1 MLDFDL
7 AVLYEV
13 ETRILNQSVKR
24 NSRRF
29 PEDFRFQITWEEIK
43 NLKSQFVTSRWGG
56 TRKRAFAFTEHGV
69 AMLSS
74 VLRSEKAIDTNIA
87 IMRAFIAIR
96 SYSLRFD
103 ELAAKVM
110 EHDKGLADINEV
122 LRWLG
127 EENQARHDEIQA
139 LHPEDVL
146 PKDWSERAR
155 IGF

>member
-1 MLDFDL
+1 
-7 AVLYEV
+7 
-13 ETRILNQSVKR
+13 
-24 NSRRF
+24 
-29 PEDFRFQITWEEIK
+29 
-43 NLKSQFVTSRWGG
+43 
-56 TRKRAFAFTEHGV
+56 
-69 AMLSS
+69 MLSS

-96 SYSLRFD
+96 SYSLRFN

-110 EHDKGLADINEV
+110 EHDKALADINEV